1 MNRPFLSVVIPAFCS
16 GATLPE
22 LLDRLERTLSALD
35 GGFEVIAV
43 DDGSPDET
51 WAVLKELKAGRD
63 FLRIVRLT
71 KNSGQHNALLCGL
84 GLTRGRIVVTMDDD
98 LQNPP
103 EEVPKLVRAIEA
115 GYDLA
120 IGAYETKQHSQGRNL
135 AGRLVDA
142 ALRRIFKMP
151 ADFQLTSFR
160 AAGRGVIDSVVKM
173 GAAFPYI
180 TAMLFAHTDRYINVP
195 VLHLPRRAGR
205 SNYTL
210 KRGFRLVFNLLLHYS
225 SYPLY
230 LVMGLCLMAFSA
242 STLLAAMVF
251 WQAFTSGTMLG
262 WASLMVSVSFFSG
275 LTLLALVVHSLYLAR
290 LTSQTSRSGAAFTIG
305 ELHE

>member
-1 MNRPFLSVVIPAFCS
+1 MSHVSVVIPAFRS
-16 GATLPE
+16 AAILPE
-22 LLDRLERTLSALD
+22 LLDRLEQSLSGLD
-35 GGFEVIAV
+35 GGFEVIVV

-51 WAVLKELKAGRD
+51 WAVLKKLKAGRN

-71 KNSGQHNALLCGL
+71 KNSGQHNAILCGF
-84 GLTRGRIVVTMDDD
+84 GLAHGRIVVTMDDD

-120 IGAYETKQHSQGRNL
+120 IGAYETKQHSKGRNL

-142 ALRRIFKMP
+142 ALRRIFQMP

-160 AAGRGVIDSVVKM
+160 AAGRGVIDSAVKM
-173 GAAFPYI
+173 GVTFPYI
-180 TAMLFAHTDRYINVP
+180 TAMLFAHTDRYVNVP
-195 VLHLPRRAGR
+195 VVHLPRRTGQ

-210 KRGFRLVFNLLLHYS
+210 KRGFRLVFNLFLNYS

-230 LVMGLCLMAFSA
+230 LVMALCLMAFSA
-242 STLLAAMVF
+242 STLLAALVV
-251 WQAFTSGTMLG
+251 WQALTSGTMLG
-262 WASLMVSVSFFSG
+262 WASLMVSISFFSG

-290 LTSQTSRSGAAFTIG
+290 LTRQTSRSGTAFTIG